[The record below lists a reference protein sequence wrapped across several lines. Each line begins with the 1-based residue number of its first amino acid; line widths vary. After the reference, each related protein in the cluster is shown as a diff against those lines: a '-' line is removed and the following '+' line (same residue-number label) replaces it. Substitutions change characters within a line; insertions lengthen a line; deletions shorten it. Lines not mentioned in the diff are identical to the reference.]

1 MRSTKNIFCLLFAC
15 IGVLHT
21 TMMVSIPEEL
31 TNETVI
37 NDDQTQS
44 TKIDQQKMFDEKQIN
59 QEKENFAKNTL
70 QKTLDN
76 TTNQIREVRLKQ
88 GPIRFWDGAQTKSE
102 KIEAIRQVYVKN
114 ATELQRYWNLKKIRQ
129 IIIPVE
135 DASRNNPE
143 SFTYDVI
150 KITPKQFEKLH
161 ELSKQIESEKSKESI
176 QNIAQ
181 EIAEQQPELKLEIP
195 QIKEFLINY
204 INTLPENR
212 IQKTNKNEQK
222 STSTETA
229 THPNMQS
236 SYWQELT
243 PTQDQPDQVKTKN
256 ITNADIKSQLK
267 EKVSQGLTKLK
278 ENEHKVNLSKN
289 ERRAWIR
296 KIYQDNQ
303 QKMQKELNENNIPK
317 IIVSIESES
326 RNNPD
331 SFTFD
336 IVDLKPEQIELLKEY
351 QKTKTA
357 ETSSYENYIK
367 NQQNIQNVVTL
378 ASQIKETQ
386 PDLKLQTAQLAQAL
400 LRYAEKLPV
409 TISDVSQ
416 KTTPATKTKSKTSQI
431 STQTEESTSSFSNQA
446 ESTKNQF
453 NTNPEKTTQPQTIIP
468 KKAQNLNKL
477 TVTPESQLTYK
488 KITPDIKNALQVF
501 KIEEQELAT
510 LTIESLRKEYLQ
522 LALKM
527 HPDKVQNNP
536 NATQEFQQ
544 LETAYQQILQYLK
557 SDKPEE
563 RKTITFK
570 EPSKIEDRI
579 TIVENPR
586 KSLPLHTSEEEKKAE
601 EIPNEITQ
609 QAFQE
614 IQEDEQQLETLENG
628 FKVVDKTYDD
638 AEQIKD
644 INRIIDILEPLAM
657 NIPVNLSISDLIWIK
672 DNINELKINKDSL
685 NTYEL
690 NASPEMEDL
699 LDKAKNLIEN
709 LENDYFQAGKRT
721 TLEYFKQKVAS
732 LSDTENIQDQAAA
745 LKQKLEDSTF
755 QDFLDDTDK
764 QEILE
769 EIENQEIVAETTTH
783 LKQNDSLRESIKK
796 YLRTYTALD
805 RDEPNSIIN
814 LRHNSEEQQ
823 EAIKKLKSDF
833 PEKIKEF
840 LNNASLYTPKEWRKI
855 AKSKQI
861 YNQIA
866 ENLINFYNHEMQNNI
881 ETVLWV
887 QTHKYQQP
895 ISNRPTL
902 IDQTEEETQQP
913 DEESDDLT
921 KELQNYD
928 KQEQSNKKQKVQEII
943 NSQKKKNLR
952 TGTYS
957 QRAKWDKLSTQWNN
971 SLELTTQAKE
981 LFKTANEE
989 RIKLFSVFDDPSEQY
1004 QKIADFIRQEKK
1016 LSKLIKKRQGAMFYL
1031 DTTPQ
1036 NITNQIDQLDQQIA
1050 DFTNKNGSEFVQ
1062 ALNIILEKNKMSA
1075 DNLPPIKIA
1084 KLICKIIKMNGIESP
1099 DNPDWFDNQLEEL
1112 SKTNLY
1118 ADTLEQFTNL
1128 EQSQLF
1134 KNKIEELVY
1143 EANPNTSSQ
1152 EIIEQAYQYAKDSN
1166 IF

>member
-88 GPIRFWDGAQTKSE
+88 GPIRFWDGAKTKSE

-161 ELSKQIESEKSKESI
+161 ELSKQIESEKSKEGI

-378 ASQIKETQ
+378 ASQIKEKQ

-416 KTTPATKTKSKTSQI
+416 KATPATKTKSKTSQI
-431 STQTEESTSSFSNQA
+431 STQTEESTSSVSNQA

-453 NTNPEKTTQPQTIIP
+453 NTNPEKTTQPQIIIP

-586 KSLPLHTSEEEKKAE
+586 KNLPLNTSEEEKKAE

-638 AEQIKD
+638 AEQIKE
-644 INRIIDILEPLAM
+644 INKIIDILEPLAM

-732 LSDTENIQDQAAA
+732 LSDSENIQDQAAA

-769 EIENQEIVAETTTH
+769 EIENQEIVAKITNH
-783 LKQNDSLRESIKK
+783 LKQNNSLSNSINNYLHDNTISREQFS
-796 YLRTYTALD
+796 
-805 RDEPNSIIN
+805 SIIN
-814 LRHNSEEQQ
+814 LEYNSKEQK
-823 EAIKKLKSDF
+823 EAIQKLKSDF

-840 LNNASLYTPKEWRKI
+840 LNNPSLYTPKEWRKI
-855 AKSKQI
+855 GKSKQM
-861 YNQIA
+861 YNQIT
-866 ENLINFYNHEMQNNI
+866 ENLINFYNHKMQYEI
-881 ETVLWV
+881 ERILWI
-887 QTHKYQQP
+887 QTHKYQPP
-895 ISNRPTL
+895 ISNYPIL
-902 IDQTEEETQQP
+902 IDQTDAETQQP

-921 KELQNYD
+921 KELQNYE
-928 KQEQSNKKQKVQEII
+928 KQEQSNKEQEVQEII
-943 NSQKKKNLR
+943 NRQRKKNLR

-957 QRAKWDKLSTQWNN
+957 LRTKWNTLSTQWNN

-1016 LSKLIKKRQGAMFYL
+1016 LSKLIKRRGKAIL
-1031 DTTPQ
+1031 DPIGK
-1036 NITNQIDQLDQQIA
+1036 NFTNQINQLDQQIA
-1050 DFTNKNGSEFVQ
+1050 DFINKNGSAFVE

-1112 SKTNLY
+1112 SKTDLY
-1118 ADTLEQFTNL
+1118 KDTLEQFTNL